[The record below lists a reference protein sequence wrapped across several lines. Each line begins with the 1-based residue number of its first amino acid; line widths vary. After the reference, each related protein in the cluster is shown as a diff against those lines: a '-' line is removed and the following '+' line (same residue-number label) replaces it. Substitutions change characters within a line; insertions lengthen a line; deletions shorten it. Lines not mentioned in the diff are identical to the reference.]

1 MRNLIN
7 VKDNNIFHFYLNN
20 ENEIKLGRL
29 MKQNLGKYILVGQSC
44 LLAVIVTI
52 CGLQS
57 LNKQKIYEDLAKQ
70 VTFCREI
77 HFESK
82 VTNQSVTAS
91 NIRKITIKELN
102 PPTVCPITNSEY
114 ELLYRLVE
122 AEAGGESKEGKLLVA
137 NVVINR
143 VNSPKFPNSVTG
155 VIWQRDNGGAQFSP
169 TSDGR
174 INRVKVSNTTK
185 EIVNK
190 AVHGLD
196 HSYGALYFVA
206 RKRARPDRLAWFDS
220 HLQYVQTCGGHT
232 FYK

>member
-1 MRNLIN
+1 M
-7 VKDNNIFHFYLNN
+7 
-20 ENEIKLGRL
+20 
-29 MKQNLGKYILVGQSC
+29 GQSC
-44 LLAVIVTI
+44 LFAVILVI
-52 CGLQS
+52 CGMQTI
-57 LNKQKIYEDLAKQ
+57 QKKQ
-70 VTFCREI
+70 VYNKLARQVTMCQSIQYDKKSNEQEI
-77 HFESK
+77 
-82 VTNQSVTAS
+82 TAS
-91 NIRKITIKELN
+91 KIRSLSVSQLES
-102 PPTVCPITNSEY
+102 PTLCPITDAEY
-114 ELLYRLVE
+114 DLLYRLVE

-155 VIWQRDNGGAQFSP
+155 VIWQRDHGSAQFSP

-185 EIVNK
+185 EIVDK

-206 RKRARPDRLAWFDS
+206 KKRARPDRLAWFDS
-220 HLQYVQTCGGHT
+220 HLTCVQTCGGHT